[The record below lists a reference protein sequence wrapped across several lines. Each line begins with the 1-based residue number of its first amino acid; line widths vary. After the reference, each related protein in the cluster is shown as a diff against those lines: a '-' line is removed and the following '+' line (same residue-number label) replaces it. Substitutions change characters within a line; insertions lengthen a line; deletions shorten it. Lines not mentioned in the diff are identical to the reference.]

1 VLLMAAG
8 CRPAAIPT
16 AAPSAAAGRTTG
28 TGIRFEPSAALRA
41 AKVVYDNGSSAGR
54 NAILESLGG
63 GVAVVDF
70 DNDGQL
76 DLCFPAGGSFVDQQ
90 TLGLPTRLVRQRA
103 VEQFDDVSSLTRLAV
118 PRHYSHGCSVADY
131 NNDSFAD
138 LLITGY
144 GGLTLWEN
152 LGDGTFADFTQV
164 ASLDDASW
172 SSSAA
177 WCDVNNDGVPD
188 LYVAHYVNWS
198 FDNDPP
204 CQGPA
209 GSRDVCPPR
218 QFDGLD
224 DVLYL
229 GQGDGTFRN
238 VTATAGLSP
247 QGKGLGVLIYDIDED
262 GDQDIYVAN
271 DTVPNFL
278 YVNRGDATFDEQG
291 MLAGAAVDDMAS
303 PNGSMGLAVTDY
315 DGDGRVDLFVTNY
328 EDELFALYRNLGS
341 ASFQHVS
348 RRAGLNRLGT
358 LFVGFGCVAADLD
371 FDGDEDIAVANGH
384 VVHHPRNA
392 PVKQARLLLLNQS
405 DGRFDRFDP
414 AGQETEFS
422 RPAIGRGVV
431 SGDLDRD
438 GWLDLVFS
446 NSNEPAELF
455 YNRSQSANGPV
466 QGLFVRFRG
475 VRSTRDALGLR
486 AELETSSGTLVRQLI
501 GGGSYLSTSELAAVW
516 YWTGDTKPRNLRVRW
531 PSGVVSELPIT
542 EAPGVRQWMLLEPA
556 DASASVRL
564 IGD

>member
-1 VLLMAAG
+1 MPAG
-8 CRPAAIPT
+8 CRPTATPAPVNSAPAVRPAGAAIQWES
-16 AAPSAAAGRTTG
+16 SAA
-28 TGIRFEPSAALRA
+28 IRA

-63 GVAVVDF
+63 GVAVVDY
-70 DNDGQL
+70 DHDGQL
-76 DLCFPAGGSFVDQQ
+76 DLCFPAGGSFVESRTQ
-90 TLGLPTRLVRQRA
+90 GLPTRLMRQRGL
-103 VEQFDDVSSLTRLAV
+103 EQFDDVGSFARLAV
-118 PRHYSHGCSVADY
+118 PRRYSHGCSVADY
-131 NNDSFAD
+131 NNDGFAD
-138 LLITGY
+138 LLITGF

-152 LGDGTFADFTQV
+152 LGDGTFADVTQ
-164 ASLDDASW
+164 AAALDDASW

-229 GQGDGTFRN
+229 GQGDGVFRN
-238 VTATAGLSP
+238 ATATAGLSP
-247 QGKGLGVLIYDIDED
+247 QGKGLGVLVYDVDDD

-278 YVNRGDATFDEQG
+278 YLNRGDATFEEQG

-315 DGDGRVDLFVTNY
+315 DGDGKMDLFVTNY

-341 ASFQHVS
+341 ATFQHVS
-348 RRAGLNRLGT
+348 RRTGLNRLGT

-371 FDGDEDIAVANGH
+371 ADGDEDIAVANGH

-392 PVKQARLLLLNQS
+392 PVKQSRLLLLNQS
-405 DGRFDRFDP
+405 AGRFERFDP
-414 AGQETEFS
+414 EGQEAEFS

-431 SGDLDRD
+431 TGDLDRD
-438 GWLDLVFS
+438 GRLDLVFS

-455 YNRSQSANGPV
+455 YNRSQPASGAV
-466 QGLFVRFRG
+466 QGLIVRFRG
-475 VRSTRDALGLR
+475 VRSTRDAPGLR
-486 AELETSSGTLVRQLI
+486 AELETSSGTQVRQLI
-501 GGGSYLSTSELAAVW
+501 GGGSYLSTSELAAIW
-516 YWTGDTKPRNLRVRW
+516 YWTSDTQPRNLRVRW
-531 PSGVVSELPIT
+531 PSGAVSELPIT
-542 EAPGVRQWMLLEPA
+542 DVPGVRQWMLLEPA

-564 IGD
+564 IEE